1 MPEYMHPSLG
11 DTPEVAG
18 DCLVWL
24 TKERREWLM
33 DRFVSVQWDME
44 ELEAKEIQ
52 IEKRALLKF
61 KMAV

>member
-1 MPEYMHPSLG
+1 MHHLLG
-11 DTPEVAG
+11 DTPELAG

-24 TKERREWLM
+24 MKERREWLM

-52 IEKRALLKF
+52 IEKRDLLKF

>member
-1 MPEYMHPSLG
+1 MPEYMHPLLG
-11 DTPEVAG
+11 DTPELAG
-18 DCLVWL
+18 DWL

-52 IEKRALLKF
+52 IEKRDLLNF
-61 KMAV
+61 KMAL